1 MKKIIKIAA
10 TELKSLFYSPI
21 AWLILTIFTV
31 QTGISFFDVLE
42 GFAKNMGLGQQIARL
57 TSEVFEGREGFLL
70 PLQSNL
76 YLYLPLLTMGLMSRE
91 TSSGS
96 IKLLLS
102 SPLKIREIILGKYLA
117 MMIYGLLLI
126 AVLVMFSIIAAF
138 SIKSIDYALVFSGL
152 LGLYLLICTYA
163 AIGLFLSCLTSYQ
176 VVAAISTLVVF
187 ATLRY
192 IGTVWQQV
200 DFVRDLTYALSISGR
215 TDDMIIGLI
224 SSKDVIYF
232 FTIIILFLGFSILRL
247 QADRESRNWI
257 RTGSKYVM
265 LICAVLLVG
274 YVSSRPKLI
283 FYKDMTHTKVRTL
296 TEKSQQVAEQLK
308 GDLTVTTYV
317 NLLNQGMYYGLPLMR
332 NTDIAALAQYQ
343 RFIPGMNMKYVYY
356 YDQSSNPGMSTR
368 FLEHAKSLDDG
379 AKKYAKSIDI
389 DFGLFIPPA
398 EVKKMADLS
407 GEDNELVRQI
417 EYKGKKTFLRFFND
431 MLIYASEA
439 EVTAALKRLLVDA
452 PKIAFVTGNNER
464 NAFKIGDRDYGSSLT
479 ARKNRNSLLNNGF
492 DVINVNLDTASVP
505 ADICVLVLAD
515 PTEALSPVAQE
526 KVKAWLNAGGNMMI
540 AAEPGKQKLINPL
553 LAQLGVSLKE
563 GTLVNKT
570 KEYAPD
576 LLNGGIS
583 AQAAAVDSS
592 LLKWNAY
599 GIVLTMPTAAALTID
614 KKPGITV
621 DSIVV
626 SANDAWIRQGQIDNA
641 AEINFDPKIGD
652 VKAQFPV
659 VVSLRRKINDK
670 EQRIIISGDADFMS
684 NGELAKRS
692 GTGNLGMVSKL
703 FKWFSNGVFP
713 IDVSRPVAPDNEIL
727 LSRDQLFTL
736 RIIFLWI
743 MPGLLMLG
751 GTLFLL
757 LRKRK

>member
-1 MKKIIKIAA
+1 MKKIIKIAI

-21 AWLILTIFTV
+21 AWLILTIFTI

-42 GFAKNMGLGQQIARL
+42 GFAKNMALGQRITRL
-57 TSEVFEGREGFLL
+57 TSQVFEGNEGFLL

-126 AVLVMFSIIAAF
+126 GVLVMFSIIAAF
-138 SIKSIDYALVFSGL
+138 SIKSIDYTLVFSGL
-152 LGLYLLICTYA
+152 LGIYLLICTYA
-163 AIGLFLSCLTSYQ
+163 AIGLFLSCLTTYQ

-192 IGTVWQQV
+192 IGTVWQQL

-232 FTIIILFLGFSILRL
+232 ITIIILFLGFSILRL
-247 QADRESRNWI
+247 QTDRESRNWMKTTS
-257 RTGSKYVM
+257 RYVA
-265 LICAVLLVG
+265 LVCAVLMVG
-274 YVSSRPKLI
+274 YISSRPKLI
-283 FYKDMTHTKVRTL
+283 FYKDMTTTKVRTL
-296 TEKSQQVAEQLK
+296 TQNSQQITDQFK
-308 GDLTVTTYV
+308 GDLTITTYV

-332 NTDIAALAQYQ
+332 NKDIAALAQYQ
-343 RFIPGMNMKYVYY
+343 RFIPNMNMKYVYY
-356 YDQSSNPGMSTR
+356 YDISTFPGMATR
-368 FLEHAKSLDDG
+368 FLEKAKSIDEG

-389 DFGLFIPPA
+389 DFSLFIPPA
-398 EVKKMADLS
+398 SVRKMADLS
-407 GEDNELVRQI
+407 GEDNELVRQL
-417 EYKGKKTFLRFFND
+417 EYKGKKTFLRFFD
-431 MLIYASEA
+431 DLLVYASEA
-439 EVTAALKRLLVDA
+439 EITAALKRLLVAA

-464 NAFKIGDRDYGSSLT
+464 NAFKRGDRDYGGSLA
-479 ARKNRNSLLNNGF
+479 ARKSRASLVNNGF
-492 DVINVNLDTASVP
+492 DIISVNLDTTSIP

-515 PTEALSPVAQE
+515 PSAPLSPVAQE

-540 AAEPGKQKLINPL
+540 AGEPGKQALINPL

-576 LLNGGIS
+576 LLNGVIS
-583 AQAAAVDSS
+583 AQAGAVDTT
-592 LLKWNAY
+592 LLKWQQY
-599 GIVLTMPTAAALTID
+599 EIIVAMPTAAALTID
-614 KKPGITV
+614 KTQGFTV
-621 DSIVV
+621 DSLVV
-626 SANDAWIRQGQIDNA
+626 SSNEAWIRQGQIDNA
-641 AEINFDPKIGD
+641 AEINFDSSIGD

-659 VVSLRRKINDK
+659 MVSLKREVNHR

-684 NGELAKRS
+684 NAELSQRS
-692 GTGNLGMVSKL
+692 GTGNMGMVSKL

-713 IDVSRPVAPDNEIL
+713 IDVSRPTAPDNAIL

-736 RIIFLWI
+736 RIIFLWMI
-743 MPGLLMLG
+743 PALMIFGGTFFLLM
-751 GTLFLL
+751 
-757 LRKRK
+757 RKRK